1 MGAGGCAVVGIG
13 VGWLVRVDKSIRPIT
28 DSKRIETEKRGFGVG
43 LLPHEMLFRRDR
55 KLVKKSAQNVC
66 FIPIKVSSFA
76 PSSIK

>member
-43 LLPHEMLFRRDR
+43 LLPSETRFR
-55 KLVKKSAQNVC
+55 
-66 FIPIKVSSFA
+66 
-76 PSSIK
+76 